1 MKAKQSNLW
10 LLAAIAAP
18 AAHFSGCGWLTA
30 LVTAVV
36 ILPLSLIGKDWCF
49 PKPIAV
55 AQIVWLG
62 IVAGCLLP
70 ASAAC
75 WPSDNDL
82 AVPLTLLTLA
92 ALTKGASA
100 PRIGAVLAFAMGLLA
115 LPIAISGAAHLE
127 LGWLNGA
134 PLVWEP
140 MLALVLLLPALPGD
154 GGEKGRGVLGAGL
167 ISLLSALLIQGVLSS
182 EVAGRLCD
190 PEYQTA
196 RALGYLEPVA
206 AAALTLGWYAM
217 TTWLFSA
224 AADIAQKSQ
233 MGQRMPYVLLWGTAA
248 TLIAFKWQLSALFLM
263 VLSTVLW
270 CFAPFFQK
278 LKKVKN
284 SA

>member
-1 MKAKQSNLW
+1 MQSKRSNLW

-18 AAHFSGCGWLTA
+18 VAHFSGCGWLTV
-30 LVTAVV
+30 LVTAAAV
-36 ILPLSLIGKDWCF
+36 LPLTLPGREWRFSRT
-49 PKPIAV
+49 V
-55 AQIVWLG
+55 ALTQILWLG
-62 IVAGCLLP
+62 LVAGSLLP

-92 ALTKGASA
+92 ALTGATKA

-115 LPIAISGAAHLE
+115 LPIAISGAVHLE
-127 LGWLNGA
+127 LSWLNSA
-134 PLVWEP
+134 PLTWSP

-154 GGEKGRGVLGAGL
+154 GGEKGRGVLGVGL
-167 ISLLSALLIQGVLSS
+167 ISLLSAILIQGVLSAD
-182 EVAGRLCD
+182 VAGRLRD

-196 RALGYLEPVA
+196 RTLGYLEPVA
-206 AAALTLGWYAM
+206 AAALTLGWYAL

-233 MGQRMPYVLLWGTAA
+233 MGQRLPYVLLWGTAA
-248 TLIAFKWQLSALFLM
+248 TVVALKWQLPATLLT
-263 VLSTVLW
+263 VLSAILW
-270 CFAPFFQK
+270 CLIPFFQK
-278 LKKVKN
+278 MKKVKN